1 MFRPDP
7 EPAAGPGGTKGPGSG
22 PAGDLQGLSPAEAEA
37 RLRRHGRNESAA
49 ERANGL
55 RKVILS
61 VAGEPMFLLLLAAAG
76 LYLAI
81 GELGEGLLLSGFA
94 LVSVGLV
101 MLQQY
106 RGERALQALQAL
118 AMPHARVL
126 RAGSVVRIPS
136 AEVVPGDLLLVAEGE
151 RVAADALLRQA
162 TALQVD
168 ESLLTGESVA
178 VRKRDHGP
186 AQATPVPGGD
196 DSPHLF
202 AGTLVV
208 GGHGV
213 AEVTGTGMHTQMGR
227 IGASLAAIDTQPTPL
242 QQQLGRL
249 VRQFGWIALALSA
262 LLVVWHGLMRGD
274 WVQGLLSAL
283 AFAMAML
290 PEEIPMVLTIFI
302 GLAAWRMARIQVL
315 ARRPAVVEALGAAS
329 VLCVDKTGTLTENR
343 QRLRRLVTAAADV
356 DLASSQELPPSV
368 RTLLEHAVLASRRGG
383 VDPLDLALLAHGDAA
398 LGQAERHPD
407 WDLRREYALSPELPV
422 MSQAWARADGGLV
435 IGAKGA
441 AEAVADLCRLADAER
456 DAVLR
461 QVEQLAGEGLRVLA
475 VASGRSVDGCVAPSQ
490 RDYVFTLLGLVCFED
505 PLRPDV
511 PAAIA
516 QARAAGIA
524 VAMITGD
531 HAATALAIARQAG
544 IATQAGA
551 LTGGQLAQMD
561 AAALRVAVRQF
572 RVFARVLPQQ
582 KLALVQALQANGETV
597 AMTGDG
603 VNDAPALKAAHIGIA
618 MGRRGTDVAREAAG
632 LVLLD
637 ENVARIVAGVRHGRR
652 TFDNLC
658 RAMTYI
664 TAIHVPIAGLALL
677 PLLLGLPP
685 ILLPAHVVLT
695 EMVVDPMCSF
705 AFEGVAERDD
715 LMRRPPRPARAALLG
730 RATLGQGLR
739 EGGLLLASVLAVY
752 LVALPST
759 GEAQARTLAVVALTA
774 GNLFLVGLNTGPHRR
789 GQPAQKA
796 LLLIAAVTTLALVA
810 AIAWEPVRTL
820 LQFEVPPL
828 LALFTAIAAAGG
840 AVLLAAAVRR
850 RPRIEPAAS
859 RLR

>member
-1 MFRPDP
+1 MER
-7 EPAAGPGGTKGPGSG
+7 A
-22 PAGDLQGLSPAEAEA
+22 LQGLTADEAQE
-37 RLRRHGRNESAA
+37 RLRRFGRNESA
-49 ERANGL
+49 ESRDHSL
-55 RKVILS
+55 RNVLAS
-61 VAGEPMFLLLLAAAG
+61 VATEPMFLLLLAAAG

-94 LVSVGLV
+94 VVSVGLV
-101 MLQQY
+101 ILQQY

-126 RAGSVVRIPS
+126 RVGSVLRIPS

-151 RVAADALLRQA
+151 RVAADAVLRQA

-168 ESLLTGESVA
+168 ESMLTGESVA
-178 VRKRDHGP
+178 VRKRADVP

-196 DSPHLF
+196 DSPHVF

-249 VRQFGWIALALSA
+249 VRQFGWVALALSA
-262 LLVVWHGLMRGD
+262 LLVVWHGLTRGD

-343 QRLRRLVTAAADV
+343 QRLRRLVTADADV
-356 DLASSQELPPSV
+356 DLASTRELPPSV

-398 LGQAERHPD
+398 LDPAQRHPD
-407 WDLRREYALSPELPV
+407 WDLRREYALTPELPV
-422 MSQAWARADGGLV
+422 MSQAWVRADGGLV
-435 IGAKGA
+435 VAAKGA
-441 AEAVADLCRLADAER
+441 AEALADLCGLAGADR
-456 DAVLR
+456 DALLR

-475 VASGRSVDGCVAPSQ
+475 VASGWAADGSLASSQ
-490 RDYVFTLLGLVCFED
+490 RDYAFNLLGLVAFED

-516 QARAAGIA
+516 QASGAGIA
-524 VAMITGD
+524 VVMITGD

-544 IATQAGA
+544 IDTQAGA
-551 LTGGQLAQMD
+551 LTGGQLARMD
-561 AAALRVAVRQF
+561 AAALRVAVREF

-637 ENVARIVAGVRHGRR
+637 ENVARIIAGVRHGRR

-658 RAMTYI
+658 RAMIYI

-705 AFEGVAERDD
+705 AFEGVAERGD
-715 LMRRPPRPARAALLG
+715 LMRRPPRPAREALLG
-730 RATLGQGLR
+730 RATVAQGILQ
-739 EGGLLLASVLAVY
+739 GGLLLVSVLAVY
-752 LVALPST
+752 LVALST
-759 GEAQARTLAVVALTA
+759 AGEAQARTLAVVALTA
-774 GNLFLVGLNTGPHRR
+774 GNLSLVGVNTGPHRR

-796 LLLIAAVTTLALVA
+796 LLLIAAVTSLALA
-810 AIAWEPVRTL
+810 LAIAWEPVRVL
-820 LQFEVPPL
+820 LRFEVPVLP
-828 LALFTAIAAAGG
+828 ALFAAVAAAVG
-840 AVLLAAAVRR
+840 AVLLAAAIRW
-850 RPRIEPAAS
+850 RPRAEEAETGI
-859 RLR
+859 R